1 VQTFATQDIDV
12 LITPRPTLHPVEG
25 RPGWPVIAIAWV
37 AGFLGQWGSVILWV
51 PPFQQSTLW
60 LAGGLMLAILLVTEQ
75 RLWLLILLA
84 GGAGQATLFLWL
96 DLVTAT
102 SALVLALEL
111 GLVVWVTA
119 WALQRAVGQPIGFG
133 TFREFVL
140 YLFVAVAGGAL
151 LASTLFLAGAWL
163 FSYRPVTFLVWRTFG
178 LSVVLSYLMVT
189 PAVVLLVRTLPGI
202 LSDRPERRFEGLLLT
217 LLMILTSAI
226 VFGGGAEPD
235 FFWPVFAVLI
245 PPLLFWAALR
255 FGTLGASGAVLL
267 VTLVSTFGTAQGL
280 GPFIFESPAENTL
293 SLQLFMLGTGL
304 PLVGLAVI
312 LSEQRRTVGVLRET
326 HSRLRDLNRDLLAAR
341 ETEAGR
347 IARELHDDLGQRM
360 ALVSIGLSHLRR
372 SVGTADAGSQGEIA
386 RLQEFT
392 SSISRSLRELSH
404 QLHPTA
410 LQHTGLAVALQMAC
424 EEVARVTKLDV
435 QLVTDGDV
443 SALPSEVAL
452 CLFRVAQEGLGNA
465 VRHAQARTIRLS
477 LRGDTGNVMLLV
489 ADDGIGFVPG
499 GIGSRSGLGL
509 HSMMQRMN
517 LVGGVLTI
525 DSAPGIGTR
534 IRAQVPMQGG
544 PIA

>member
-1 VQTFATQDIDV
+1 MQTFATQDIDV
-12 LITPRPTLHPVEG
+12 LVTPRPTLHPAAG
-25 RPGWPVIAIAWV
+25 RPSWPVIAIAWV
-37 AGFLGQWGSVILWV
+37 AGFLGQWGSIILWV

-60 LAGGLMLAILLVTEQ
+60 LAGGLMLAILLLTEQ
-75 RLWLLILLA
+75 RLWLLILIA
-84 GGAGQATLFLWL
+84 GGAGQATLFMWL
-96 DLVTAT
+96 DLVTAP
-102 SALVLALEL
+102 SALVLAIEL
-111 GLVVWVTA
+111 GAVVSATA
-119 WALQRAVGQPIGFG
+119 WVLQRAVGQPIGFG

-140 YLFVAVAGGAL
+140 YLFIAVVGGAV
-151 LASTLFLAGAWL
+151 LASVLFLAGAWF

-189 PAVVLLVRTLPGI
+189 PAVVLLVRNLPGI
-202 LSDRPERRFEGLLLT
+202 LSDRPGRRFEGLVLT
-217 LLMILTSAI
+217 LLMLLTSAI

-235 FFWPVFAVLI
+235 FFWPVFAILI

-255 FGTLGASGAVLL
+255 FGTLGASGSVLL
-267 VTLVSTFGTAQGL
+267 VTLVSTFGTAQGM

-326 HSRLRDLNRDLLAAR
+326 HGRLRDLNRDLLAAR

-372 SVGTADAGSQGEIA
+372 SVIPEDARSLGEIT

-424 EEVARVTKLDV
+424 EEVARVTRLDV
-435 QLVTDGDV
+435 QLVSDGDV

-477 LRGDTGNVMLLV
+477 LRRDTGNVMLLV

-499 GIGSRSGLGL
+499 STGSRPGLGL
-509 HSMMQRMN
+509 HSMLQRMS
-517 LVGGVLTI
+517 LVGGILTI
-525 DSAPGIGTR
+525 DSAPGTGTR
-534 IRAQVPMQGG
+534 IRAQVPMHGG